1 MVSKKPW
8 NFNTLDRDNPN
19 NFLRQVKPI
28 FADINLIISTKTIF
42 RLPIFYFRKFLAFSI
57 LESICKNALRKD
69 AFSAIVETIYWQC
82 NKLGSISEM
91 FSLGLKSSIMISGD
105 KQIFTYFVNLS
116 SKCLKVS
123 VVKRRRFELLQQ
135 LF

>member
-8 NFNTLDRDNPN
+8 NFNTLDRDNLN

-28 FADINLIISTKTIF
+28 FADINLIICTKTIF

-57 LESICKNALRKD
+57 LESICQNILRKD
-69 AFSAIVETIYWQC
+69 AFSAIVESIHWQC

-91 FSLGLKSSIMISGD
+91 FSLGLKNSVMIGGGWW
-105 KQIFTYFVNLS
+105 IFAYCVKLS

-123 VVKRRRFELLQQ
+123 VVNRRGSV
-135 LF
+135 LFQ